1 MIEVEIC
8 TDVYVEIA
16 VITNKHT
23 IFFNIKCKYANYA
36 NYTWKWIVVA
46 YFLRGT
52 DKLKIQYFCF
62 VSIYIYL

>member
-1 MIEVEIC
+1 MRINPQLRVRGWEFYSMIEVEIC

-36 NYTWKWIVVA
+36 NYT
-46 YFLRGT
+46 
-52 DKLKIQYFCF
+52 
-62 VSIYIYL
+62 